1 MKGGNM
7 SRNHTSIQSCSS
19 SSKLLTYR
27 LFIPPSALCLTYNLF
42 IPKENLFVLFSLSV
56 LSYMLYTVFNAVF
69 YYRPKLCCFLWT
81 SQSLLSAGSLPFH
94 LFGSVFGYPEEA
106 AQQASSLQ
114 VPKTSFSLRSPKL
127 NSMFFPGSN
136 MLNEP
141 WRRQRMAALFSSLC
155 FGHSCVSCDK
165 LTVAVSRRQHV
176 IVPLQCN

>member
-19 SSKLLTYR
+19 SSKLRTYR
-27 LFIPPSALCLTYNLF
+27 LFIPPSALCLRYNLF

-69 YYRPKLCCFLWT
+69 LSPPQIVLFFVDISVTFVSRFT
-81 SQSLLSAGSLPFH
+81 SVSSFWC
-94 LFGSVFGYPEEA
+94 VFGYPEEA
-106 AQQASSLQ
+106 TRQTSSLQ

-127 NSMFFPGSN
+127 NSMFFPGSTT
-136 MLNEP
+136 LNEP